1 MSAVLFGSI
10 STIADTSELQR
21 EAFNKAFAAH
31 GLDWTWDREDYL
43 TMLDKSGGR
52 DRIASYAASLG
63 EAVDADAIHRT
74 KSEIFQRDLA
84 TSAIEPRPEVTQTI
98 SDAKAQGMAV
108 GLVTT
113 TSRQNIS
120 AMLDALN
127 PHITIELFDV
137 IVDVTD
143 VDARKPAGDA
153 YEFALTTLGEKSD
166 NCVAIED
173 NVDGVR
179 AAQAAGIAC
188 VAFPNENTSGHDFGA
203 ADTRVDQVR
212 FAELAPMLIG
222 N

>member
-21 EAFNKAFAAH
+21 QSFNKAFVVH
-31 GLDWTWDREDYL
+31 GLDWSWDREVYL
-43 TMLDKSGGR
+43 TMLDKSGGS
-52 DRIASYAASLG
+52 DRIAAYAKGRG
-63 EAVDADAIHRT
+63 EEVDADAVHAT
-74 KSEIFQRDLA
+74 KSEIFQQDLA
-84 TSAIEPRPEVTQTI
+84 TADIDARSGVVETI
-98 SDAKAQGMAV
+98 ALVKAQGMGV

-113 TSRQNIS
+113 TSRRNIS

-127 PHITIELFDV
+127 PNLTVDLFDV

-143 VDARKPAGDA
+143 VDERKPAGDA

-166 NCVAIED
+166 HCVAIED

-188 VAFPNENTSGHDFGA
+188 VAFPNQNTAGHDFA
-203 ADTRVDQVR
+203 SADIRVEQVR
-212 FAELAPMLIG
+212 FDQLAALIG

>member
-31 GLDWTWDREDYL
+31 GITWTWDREDYL
-43 TMLDKSGGR
+43 TMLDTSGGR
-52 DRIASYAASLG
+52 DRIAAYAAARG
-63 EAVDADAIHRT
+63 ETVDADAVHRT

-84 TSAIEPRPEVTQTI
+84 TSMIEPRPEVTQTI
-98 SDAKAQGMAV
+98 NDAKAMGMAV

-127 PHITIELFDV
+127 PYITVEHFDV
-137 IVDVTD
+137 IVDMTD
-143 VDARKPAGDA
+143 VDERKPAGDA
-153 YEFALTTLGEKSD
+153 YEFALTTLGEKAD
-166 NCVAIED
+166 HCVAIED
-173 NVDGVR
+173 NIDGVR
-179 AAQAAGIAC
+179 SAQAAGIAC
-188 VAFPNENTSGHDFGA
+188 VAFPNENTREYDFEA
-203 ADTRVDQVR
+203 ADIRVEQVLLN
-212 FAELAPMLIG
+212 ELTPMLAS

>member
-31 GLDWTWDREDYL
+31 GLSWTWNREDYL

-52 DRIASYAASLG
+52 DRIAAYAAARG
-63 EAVDADAIHRT
+63 ESVDADSIHRT
-74 KSEIFQRDLA
+74 KSEIFQNDLA
-84 TSAIEPRPEVTQTI
+84 TSAIEPRPEVVQTI
-98 SDAKAQGMAV
+98 TDAKAMGMTV

-127 PHITIELFDV
+127 PHLTVDFFDV

-143 VDARKPAGDA
+143 VEERKPAGDA
-153 YEFALTTLGEKSD
+153 YEFALTTLGEKAD
-166 NCVAIED
+166 HCIAIED

-188 VAFPNENTSGHDFGA
+188 VAFPNANTSGHDFDA
-203 ADTRVDQVR
+203 ADIRVEQVR
-212 FAELAPMLIG
+212 IHELTPMFAS